1 MTTPSGAG
9 TLLALAW
16 EIYII
21 IHMIILNMY
30 ISPYIGA
37 PSRFVPPALRLMVD
51 HGPGKRH
58 TGPGDNNTNT
68 NIYILIKY
76 YTPSFVHS
84 FLTLFVCLE
93 CPRNEAVVR
102 DVIAA

>member
-1 MTTPSGAG
+1 
-9 TLLALAW
+9 
-16 EIYII
+16 
-21 IHMIILNMY
+21 MIILNMY

>member
-1 MTTPSGAG
+1 M
-9 TLLALAW
+9 
-16 EIYII
+16 
-21 IHMIILNMY
+21 
-30 ISPYIGA
+30 
-37 PSRFVPPALRLMVD
+37 
-51 HGPGKRH
+51 
-58 TGPGDNNTNT
+58 NT